1 MAPRPAWAT
10 ILAVLAL
17 ALVLLA
23 TACQALAPQSAP
35 PTLTPALLAPATPGQ
50 TRTEPTAAPPSATP
64 TVQASPTATRQPP
77 SPTPAAPSGA
87 GPIAALGVQ
96 SAVTV
101 RAAPADDAPRLAT
114 APGATVFLAEA
125 RTAEAD
131 WLRVAYG
138 DPVVHGWVAAA
149 DVKLLGDP
157 QVLPVTTTAVTLP
170 AAQRGGPQASRLRG
184 RVNAGTRVNV
194 RAGPGLDQPVVDQ
207 FDPGAA
213 VGVIGRSQESDWLAI
228 EWGGRTAWIAAFLV
242 DVAGDVGALPVLAA
256 ATTRLGATTAGFAGQ
271 VAFQTASGG
280 DIYVVNADG
289 SGLRRVASG
298 LDPALSPDG
307 ERLAFA
313 RWGAGQGVYVLNLAT
328 GAERRVA
335 SANHPRSPTWST
347 DGGRLA
353 FAHAIR
359 SHVCLQTPFG
369 CLEESAARGMLGG
382 KDCLDTPQ
390 GRLCIQDFE
399 RRQVEDAGLAQV
411 ALRDGGWLDLS
422 AETTVQS
429 VNWHPRRDEIIYRG
443 RDGLQVTGV
452 GAQTRP
458 LVNEQKLRSPA
469 WSPDGQRIV
478 AQFQYHDHTDIVLLD
493 AAGVL
498 LRRLTEP
505 SSAFGRPA
513 NNVAAAW
520 SPDGR
525 HILFLSDR
533 DGAWRF
539 YTMNSDGSQQALFLP
554 AVLGDLRLKY
564 EFAAERMISW
574 R

>member
-1 MAPRPAWAT
+1 MSRTQAWAT
-10 ILAVLAL
+10 VLAL

-23 TACQALAPQSAP
+23 TACQALAPKSAP
-35 PTLTPALLAPATPGQ
+35 PTLTPVLLAPATLAL
-50 TRTEPTAAPPSATP
+50 TRTEPTAAAPSATP
-64 TVQASPTATRQPP
+64 TAPASPTATRQPP
-77 SPTPAAPSGA
+77 SPTPAQAAGT
-87 GPIAALGVQ
+87 GPIAALGVH

-101 RAAPADDAPRLAT
+101 RAAPANDAPRLAA

-125 RTAEAD
+125 RTAETD

-138 DPVVHGWVAAA
+138 DPVVRGWVAAA
-149 DVKLLGDP
+149 DVKLLGDAE
-157 QVLPVTTTAVTLP
+157 VLPVTTTAVTPP
-170 AAQRGGPQASRLRG
+170 AAQRGSPLVGRLTG

-194 RAGPGLDQPVVDQ
+194 RAGPELDQPVVDQ
-207 FDPGAA
+207 FDPDAA
-213 VGVIGRSQESDWLAI
+213 VAVIGRSQESDWLAI
-228 EWGGRTAWIAAFLV
+228 EWDGATAWIAAYLL

-256 ATTRLGATTAGFAGQ
+256 ATTRLGATTAGFAGR

-280 DIYVVNADG
+280 DIYIVNADG
-289 SGLRRVASG
+289 SELRRVANG
-298 LDPALSPDG
+298 LDPALSPGG
-307 ERLAFA
+307 ERLAYT
-313 RWGAGQGVYVLNLAT
+313 RWGAEQGVYVLNLAT

-335 SANHPRSPTWST
+335 SANHPRTPAWSS

-359 SHVCLQTPFG
+359 THVCLQTPFG
-369 CLEESAARGMLGG
+369 CLDESAARGMLGG

-390 GRLCIQDFE
+390 GRLCLQDFE

-411 ALRDGGWLDLS
+411 TLRDGGWLDLS

-429 VNWHPRRDEIIYRG
+429 VSWHPKRDEIIYRG
-443 RDGLQVTGV
+443 RDGLQLTGV

-458 LVNEQKLRSPA
+458 LAREQKLRSPA

-513 NNVAAAW
+513 NNVAAIW

-539 YTMNSDGSQQALFLP
+539 YTMNSDGSQQTLFLP
-554 AVLGDLRLKY
+554 AVLGDLKLRY
-564 EFAAERMISW
+564 EFAAERMTSW